1 MCTSADF
8 SNFQGFLSLDHC
20 DCPPSPFSFLLFSV
34 TQQEVYPQTLTS
46 TISTQAITQAISVV
60 LLLTK
65 HGPPIFSLSNNFLN

>member
-8 SNFQGFLSLDHC
+8 TNFQGFLSLDHC

-46 TISTQAITQAISVV
+46 TLSTQAISVV

-65 HGPPIFSLSNNFLN
+65 HGPPIFSLKLIQKVI